1 MPDITSDIECQTHL
15 PSSRCVSQDTEVWIF
30 KPLYVMCDRAYCTLH
45 GDATISSFW
54 FCSYVKED
62 RAHLH
67 LQWHPAHILEMKR
80 CIHTS
85 SREKRIGQYYSK
97 LGKLH
102 GSREGGITLFL
113 LFIYHSFTKTRQ
125 KKSLAAGYSCK
136 AARPRPGLLA
146 FIHPQK
152 ASWNPK
158 KLGSGSMGRER
169 LFVTCPS
176 AKALPYYDWA

>member
-1 MPDITSDIECQTHL
+1 MCQSGYGSLDIQTTVRHVWSCIL
-15 PSSRCVSQDTEVWIF
+15 HAARWCHYIFFLILFLCKRRSRSSSSAMAPCTYSWDEEV
-30 KPLYVMCDRAYCTLH
+30 
-45 GDATISSFW
+45 
-54 FCSYVKED
+54 
-62 RAHLH
+62 
-67 LQWHPAHILEMKR
+67 
-80 CIHTS
+80 HTYIVQG
-85 SREKRIGQYYSK
+85 EKNWQMDNIDSQYYSK